1 LARKRNIISDLD
13 DKTIR
18 KEQRDSTKQL
28 IEMNEKNRQ
37 LNEKAPEYLDSFAQQ
52 LYEVLAEYLIKNK
65 YVNESDEST
74 LVAFCLNMSMLKQA
88 SESIKEVGVVYADSR
103 GNLKR
108 NPSASV
114 INDVSSKIQSLGG
127 SVGFSPSSRV
137 SLQSLVTDDSKP
149 SASDILASF
158 GGGEDE

>member
-127 SVGFSPSSRV
+127 SLGFNPSARV

>member
-1 LARKRNIISDLD
+1 MARKRNIISDLD
-13 DKTIR
+13 NKTIR
-18 KEQRDSTKQL
+18 KEQREQTKQL
-28 IEMNEKNRQ
+28 IEMNEKNKQ
-37 LNEKAPEYLDSFAQQ
+37 LNEKAPEYLDDFAQQ

-127 SVGFSPSSRV
+127 SLGFSPSSRV

-158 GGGEDE
+158 GGGDE

>member
-1 LARKRNIISDLD
+1 MARKRNIISDLD

-18 KEQRDSTKQL
+18 KEQREQTKQL
-28 IEMNEKNRQ
+28 IEMNEKNKQ
-37 LNEKAPEYLDSFAQQ
+37 LNEKAPEYLDDFAQQ
-52 LYEVLAEYLIKNK
+52 LYKVLAEYLIKNK

-127 SVGFSPSSRV
+127 SLGFSPSSRV

-149 SASDILASF
+149 TASDILASF

>member
-1 LARKRNIISDLD
+1 MARKRNIISDLD

-18 KEQRDSTKQL
+18 KEQREQTKQL
-28 IEMNEKNRQ
+28 IEMNEKNKQ
-37 LNEKAPEYLDSFAQQ
+37 LNEKAPEYLDDFAQQ

-127 SVGFSPSSRV
+127 SLGFSPSSRV

-158 GGGEDE
+158 GGGDDE